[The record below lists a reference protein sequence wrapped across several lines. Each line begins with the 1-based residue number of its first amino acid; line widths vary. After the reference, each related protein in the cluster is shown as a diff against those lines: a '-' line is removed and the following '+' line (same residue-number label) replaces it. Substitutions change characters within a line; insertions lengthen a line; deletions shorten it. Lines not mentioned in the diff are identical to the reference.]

1 MHWNIVMIGDHFSV
15 GVVGARLPLPVLYL
29 LTTSCARIGFLRMS
43 FWSSIKKTCH
53 EGDLMRTRWLGVVLF
68 LFAVLGTLAP
78 SAAAQALSFAQL
90 NGTVLDPGG
99 RAVVSA
105 QVVVRDPDTGQSFQ
119 ATTNTT
125 GFYIVPNLPP
135 GKYELTVAASGF
147 AKFQETGITLT
158 VGQVQ
163 TANVNLKV
171 AAASETVTVTT
182 EAPLIEPTKTEISQV
197 VETEQIE
204 SLPISSRV
212 FTDFALLTPGV
223 ASSRTS
229 LGTTFTEFEVTQI
242 SFGGMRSFSNEITV
256 DGADFVNSASGI
268 QRATPPQESVQE
280 FRVVNN
286 SFGAEYGR
294 AVGGIVNIVTKSGT
308 NNLHGSLYEFFQ
320 NSAFDARSPLQPP
333 PLPHA
338 VRQNQFGASL
348 GGPIVKDKTFFY
360 ANYEGERSAKSPVY
374 PPDLVNNIQLIDQA
388 KAVMG
393 IAPEGCLGSVSTCL
407 PNFAGNVLNITQPQA
422 FGFLQGFLKT
432 ANDDFGFAR
441 IDHQLTT
448 NNRLALRYNV
458 EDSRST
464 NELVGQTLDGGGVG
478 VPSGG
483 RDLFIRDQAIV
494 ATVNSSLKS
503 NLVNTVLAQY
513 ARRHYNFPG
522 ATGQPDFSI
531 LNDLEV
537 GHNFGTNDRLY
548 ETRVELSES
557 ISWVKGNHLAKFGV
571 DGNWLTS
578 LENFPG
584 FMPVRMLIPS
594 TGANPTSC
602 LWDFAEYFNTT
613 VGGNYPIPAN
623 ILSLA
628 NPGCPVTGDDGVV
641 FMYAG
646 TSLPT
651 AGNACS
657 GDSSGPTPCVPTVTT
672 ANPLNGAGFPNSTWA
687 DAYQP
692 SLFNGYS
699 RNINHGYWGGYAQ
712 DQWKLSPKLTVNYG
726 LRWDYETGLAEFVN
740 KQYNE
745 FQPRLGFAYA
755 PNSSTVVRAGFGIF
769 FDRQNLTFFF
779 VPNTQKIVAGYQCD
793 NQAPSGI
800 AAICA
805 ANHILPQAFPNIMS
819 NLGQAGQGYQLLA
832 DPPNDGPP
840 GSPCAFVPEA
850 PCLAA
855 KIIQT
860 GAYNTA
866 FPTVEMAGTC
876 TTTGACGIGQG
887 GMDHDSRAPYAEQ
900 GSFEIDHQ
908 LGRGFALQLSYL
920 FVEAHKLV
928 RGNNLNVPCPAG
940 TTKSG
945 PPTDPTVLFPGGP
958 PEWVP
963 GWLNANG
970 SLSPCTG
977 TPTLGT
983 GAIAGLGP
991 FFGGAAGSGLR
1002 TLSSGLED
1010 YNNDVSNAIYHGGT
1024 LTVLERAKH
1033 FNLTANY
1040 TYSHTIDNGNFT
1052 TFINLPPN
1060 QFDYAAE
1067 RSNSNQDVRH
1077 RLVAN
1082 FTAVAPQNGP
1092 WRNFELSN
1100 IVTLQSGRPFTI
1112 FYGSNSLNDVAGGS
1126 TDRVGGSQYVPGS
1139 CPDVQ
1144 DCQTMIDRNTYIGD
1158 PYYNWDL
1165 RVTRALH
1172 INDRLTANLAFD
1184 AFNLLNRANYDEVTS
1199 VYGSPVFCGG
1209 VPQHYNDAMTLA
1221 IHQASASVTCPNSGI
1236 SVPGGSV
1243 APTPIG
1249 TSLFIPTTPD
1259 SNFGVPRTA
1268 FTPRQ
1273 LQFSVRFTF

>member
-1 MHWNIVMIGDHFSV
+1 
-15 GVVGARLPLPVLYL
+15 
-29 LTTSCARIGFLRMS
+29 
-43 FWSSIKKTCH
+43 
-53 EGDLMRTRWLGVVLF
+53 MRTRLLGVVVGL
-68 LFAVLGTLAP
+68 LGVLASSAPLAV
-78 SAAAQALSFAQL
+78 AQAALTFAQL
-90 NGTVLDPGG
+90 NGTIVDPRGS
-99 RAVVSA
+99 VVVGA
-105 QVVVRDPDTGQSFQ
+105 QVIVRDSDTNQSFQ
-119 ATTNTT
+119 ATSNTT
-125 GFYIVPNLPP
+125 GFFIVPNLPP
-135 GKYELTVAASGF
+135 GNYELTITARGF
-147 AKFQETGITLT
+147 AKYQQTGIVLT
-158 VGQVQ
+158 VGQVF
-163 TANVNLKV
+163 TVSPVLKV

-197 VETEQIE
+197 VETRQIE
-204 SLPISSRV
+204 DLPISSRV

-223 ASSRTS
+223 ATSRTS

-294 AVGGIVNIVTKSGT
+294 AMGGIVNIVTKSGT

-320 NSAFDARSPLQPP
+320 NSATDARSPLQPA

-338 VRQNQFGASL
+338 LRQNQFGASL

-360 ANYEGERSAKSPVY
+360 SNYEGKRSAQSPVY
-374 PPDLVNNIQLIDQA
+374 PPDLVNNILLIDQA
-388 KAVMG
+388 KALMG
-393 IAPEGCLGSVSTCL
+393 LAPEGCLGAVSTCL
-407 PNFAGNVLNITQPQA
+407 PNFAGNPANITQGQA
-422 FGFLQGFLKT
+422 FGFLQGFLKG
-432 ANDDFGFAR
+432 ANDDYGFVR

-448 NNRLALRYNV
+448 NNRLAFRYNV

-464 NELVGQTLDGGGVG
+464 NELVGNTLDGGGVG

-483 RDLFIRDQAIV
+483 RDLFIRDQAVV
-494 ATVNSSLKS
+494 ATVNSSLRS

-548 ETRVELSES
+548 ETRAQLSES
-557 ISWVKGNHLAKFGV
+557 ISWVKGNHLAKFGA

-584 FMPVRMLIPS
+584 FMPTRLLIP
-594 TGANPTSC
+594 GVSC
-602 LWDFAEYFNTT
+602 FTDFAEYFNKLP
-613 VGGNYPIPAN
+613 GSGHYPTAGTGLDASTIP
-623 ILSLA
+623 
-628 NPGCPVTGDDGVV
+628 CPVPEDNGVV

-646 TSLPT
+646 TPLPT
-651 AGNACS
+651 SPTACS
-657 GDSSGPTPCVPTVTT
+657 GNASGPTPCVPTVTT
-672 ANPLNGAGFPNSTWA
+672 ANPLNGGGFPNSTWA
-687 DAYQP
+687 NAYAP
-692 SLFNGYS
+692 SQFNGFS
-699 RNINHGYWGGYAQ
+699 RDINHGYWGVFAQ
-712 DQWKLSPKLTVNYG
+712 DQWKLTPKLTLNYG
-726 LRWDYETGLAEFVN
+726 LRWDYETGLSAFVKN
-740 KQYNE
+740 DYNE
-745 FQPRLGFAYA
+745 FQPRVGLAYA
-755 PNSSTVVRAGFGIF
+755 PTSNTVIRAGYGIF

-800 AAICA
+800 AAICSGA
-805 ANHILPQAFPNIMS
+805 GILPQKFPNIMS

-832 DPPNDGPP
+832 DPATVGVA
-840 GSPCAFVPEA
+840 GPCAGVPQA

-866 FPTVEMAGTC
+866 FPTVEMSGTC
-876 TTTGACGIGQG
+876 FTTGACGIGEG
-887 GMDHDSRAPYAEQ
+887 GMDHNARAPYAEQ
-900 GSFEIDHQ
+900 GSLEIDRQ
-908 LGRGFALQLSYL
+908 FGRGFALNLSYL

-928 RGNNLNVPCPAG
+928 RGNNLNVPCPVG
-940 TTKSG
+940 TTKPG
-945 PPTDPTVLFPGGP
+945 PPTDPL

-963 GWLNANG
+963 GWLNADG
-970 SLSPCTG
+970 TLSPCTG

-991 FFGGAAGSGLR
+991 FFAGALSSGLR
-1002 TLSSGLED
+1002 TVSSGLED
-1010 YNNDVSNAIYHGGT
+1010 YNNDVANAIYHGGT
-1024 LTVLERAKH
+1024 LTVLERGKY

-1060 QFDYAAE
+1060 QFDYGAE
-1067 RSNSNQDVRH
+1067 RSNSNQDARH

-1082 FTAVAPQNGP
+1082 FTAIAPQRGP

-1112 FYGSNSLNDVAGGS
+1112 FYGSNTLNDVAGGS
-1126 TDRVGGSQYVPGS
+1126 TDRVGGSTFVAGS
-1139 CPDVQ
+1139 CPVVQ
-1144 DCQTMIDRNTYIGD
+1144 NCETMISRNTYIGD

-1165 RVTRALH
+1165 RVTRAVH
-1172 INDRLTANLAFD
+1172 INERLTMNLAFD

-1209 VPQHYNDAMTLA
+1209 VPRHYNDALTRS
-1221 IHQASASVTCPNSGI
+1221 IQQGSS
-1236 SVPGGSV
+1236 SV
-1243 APTPIG
+1243 ACPVGNVTTILPPSVGSFATTPIPNTNPIDPCFSTG
-1249 TSLFIPTTPD
+1249 FTCLFLPTQPNT
-1259 SNFGVPRTA
+1259 NFGVPRTA
-1268 FTPRQ
+1268 FNPRQ
-1273 LQFSVRFTF
+1273 LQFSVRFAF

>member
-1 MHWNIVMIGDHFSV
+1 
-15 GVVGARLPLPVLYL
+15 
-29 LTTSCARIGFLRMS
+29 
-43 FWSSIKKTCH
+43 
-53 EGDLMRTRWLGVVLF
+53 MRTPSLGVVVCL
-68 LFAVLGTLAP
+68 LGLLVSSAPLAV
-78 SAAAQALSFAQL
+78 AQAALTFAQL
-90 NGTVLDPGG
+90 NGTVVDPGG
-99 RAVVSA
+99 RAVVKA
-105 QVVVRDPDTGQSFQ
+105 QVVVRDPDTNQSFQ
-119 ATTNTT
+119 ATTNDA
-125 GFYIVPNLPP
+125 GFFVLPNLPP
-135 GKYELTVAASGF
+135 GKYELTVTSSGF
-147 AKFQETGITLT
+147 ATYKQTGIVLT
-158 VGQVQ
+158 VGQVA
-163 TANVNLKV
+163 TVNPTLKV
-171 AAASETVTVTT
+171 ASISEVVTVTT

-197 VETEQIE
+197 VETQQIE
-204 SLPISSRV
+204 DLPISSRV

-223 ASSRTS
+223 ATSRTS

-294 AVGGIVNIVTKSGT
+294 AMGGIVNIVTKSGT

-320 NSAFDARSPLQPP
+320 NSDTDARSPLQPA

-338 VRQNQFGASL
+338 LRQNQFGASL
-348 GGPIVKDKTFFY
+348 GGPLVKNKTFFY
-360 ANYEGERSAKSPVY
+360 VNYEGKRSAQSPVY
-374 PPDLVNNIQLIDQA
+374 PPDLVSNILLIDQA
-388 KAVMG
+388 KSLMG
-393 IAPEGCLGSVSTCL
+393 LAPEGCLGAVSTCL
-407 PNFAGNVLNITQPQA
+407 PNFAGNPANITQGQA
-422 FGFLQGFLKT
+422 FGFLQGFLKD
-432 ANDDFGFAR
+432 ANDDFGFVR
-441 IDHQLTT
+441 IDQQLTT
-448 NNRLALRYNV
+448 NNRLAFRYNV
-458 EDSRST
+458 EDSRSS

-483 RDLFIRDQAIV
+483 RDLFIRDQAVV
-494 ATVNSSLKS
+494 ATVNSSLRP

-513 ARRHYNFPG
+513 ARRHYNFLG

-531 LNDLEV
+531 LNDLEL

-548 ETRVELSES
+548 ETRAQLSES
-557 ISWVKGNHLAKFGV
+557 ISWVKSNHLAKFGA

-578 LENFPG
+578 LEGYPG
-584 FMPVRMLIPS
+584 FMPTRLLIP
-594 TGANPTSC
+594 GISC
-602 LWDFAEYFNTT
+602 FTDFAEYFNT
-613 VGGNYPIPAN
+613 NYGAAYPTAGTGLTASTIP
-623 ILSLA
+623 
-628 NPGCPVTGDDGVV
+628 CPVPGDNGVV

-646 TSLPT
+646 TPLPT
-651 AGNACS
+651 SPTACS
-657 GDSSGPTPCVPTVTT
+657 GNDSGPTPCVPTITT
-672 ANPLNGAGFPNSTWA
+672 ANPLNGGGFPNSTWA
-687 DAYQP
+687 DAYDP
-692 SLFNGYS
+692 SQLGGFS
-699 RNINHGYWGGYAQ
+699 RDLNHGYWGVFGQ
-712 DQWKLSPKLTVNYG
+712 DQWKLNPRLTLNYG
-726 LRWDYETGLAEFVN
+726 LRWDYETGLSAYVN
-740 KQYNE
+740 NDYNE
-745 FQPRLGFAYA
+745 FQPRVGLAYA
-755 PNSSTVVRAGFGIF
+755 PTSDTVIRAGYGIF

-779 VPNTQKIVAGYQCD
+779 VPNTQKIVAGYQCG

-800 AAICA
+800 AAICSGLG
-805 ANHILPQAFPNIMS
+805 ILPQKFPNIMS

-832 DPPNDGPP
+832 DPPAPGPP
-840 GSPCAFVPEA
+840 GSPCAGVPEA

-866 FPTVEMAGTC
+866 FPSVEMAGTC
-876 TTTGACGIGQG
+876 FTTGACGIGEG
-887 GMDHDSRAPYAEQ
+887 GMDHNARTPYAEQ
-900 GSFEIDHQ
+900 GSLEIDHQ
-908 LGRGFALQLSYL
+908 FGRGFALNLSYL

-940 TTKSG
+940 TTKSAV
-945 PPTDPTVLFPGGP
+945 TDPL

-963 GWLNANG
+963 GWLNADG
-970 SLSPCTG
+970 TLSPCTG

-991 FFGGAAGSGLR
+991 FFGGALGSGLR

-1010 YNNDVSNAIYHGGT
+1010 YNNDVANAIYHGGT
-1024 LTVLERAKH
+1024 LTVLERGKY

-1067 RSNSNQDVRH
+1067 RANSNQDARH

-1082 FTAVAPQNGP
+1082 FTGIAPTKGP
-1092 WRNFELSN
+1092 LRNFELSN

-1112 FYGSNSLNDVAGGS
+1112 FYGSNTLNDVAGGS
-1126 TDRVGGSQYVPGS
+1126 TDRVGGSAFVSGS
-1139 CPDVQ
+1139 CPSVQ
-1144 DCQTMIDRNTYIGD
+1144 NCDTMISRNTYIGD
-1158 PYYNWDL
+1158 PYYDWDL
-1165 RVTRALH
+1165 RVTRAVH
-1172 INDRLTANLAFD
+1172 INERLTMNLAFD

-1209 VPQHYNDAMTLA
+1209 VPRHYNDSLTRS
-1221 IHQASASVTCPNSGI
+1221 IQQGSTTVTCPSGGI

-1249 TSLFIPTTPD
+1249 TTLFIPATPNA
-1259 SNFGVPRTA
+1259 NFGEPRTA

-1273 LQFSVRFTF
+1273 LQFSARFTF